1 MLRIE
6 KSSSKPVYLSIRENT
21 RMLTPTFLQALSVA
35 FALHAFALILFHVQP
50 FRINQTN
57 TQFPPV
63 QVNIEIAQPES
74 AIFAEL
80 EEKKTHQTA
89 IPEPE
94 GPQPLIPYLSL
105 KSPNQMEVFTA
116 YEEMPTDP
124 FRLDFHDQLI
134 GSWIRMDDFP
144 PSQRMVPFIN
154 IRGPLAD
161 RPIVAGT
168 IPKAALPPKRT
179 QTIRLLYTVKVDDE
193 TGRIFWF
200 HPEAETLS
208 ARAEETVAEILET
221 IKFEPAASGF
231 VTQGEIELY
240 VAGSKK

>member
-1 MLRIE
+1 MLKVE

-35 FALHAFALILFHVQP
+35 FALHAFAFILFHVQP

-63 QVNIEIAQPES
+63 QVNIEIALPES

-80 EEKKTHQTA
+80 EEKKTHQVA

-94 GPQPLIPYLSL
+94 WPQPLIPYLSL
-105 KSPNQMEVFTA
+105 QSPNQLEVFSIH
-116 YEEMPTDP
+116 EEIAKDP

-134 GSWIRMDDFP
+134 SSWIKMDP
-144 PSQRMVPFIN
+144 GTPSQRKVPFLD
-154 IRGPLAD
+154 IRGPLAN
-161 RPIVAGT
+161 RSVVAGT
-168 IPKAALPPKRT
+168 IPEAALPSKRSKT
-179 QTIRLLYTVKVDDE
+179 VRLLYTVKVDDE

-200 HPEAETLS
+200 QTESDTIS
-208 ARAEETVAEILET
+208 IKVEEKVAEILET
-221 IKFEPAASGF
+221 IKFEPIASGF

-240 VAGSKK
+240 VAGGKT